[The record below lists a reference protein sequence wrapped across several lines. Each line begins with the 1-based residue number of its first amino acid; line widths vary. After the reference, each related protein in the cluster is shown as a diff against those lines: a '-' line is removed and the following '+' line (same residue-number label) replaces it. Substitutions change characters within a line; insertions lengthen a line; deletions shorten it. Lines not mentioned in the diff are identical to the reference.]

1 MVLWHLK
8 KAQFAKDACLRARVR
23 YRKIRNGKG
32 YAFYAYGSQGSRRLL
47 RVICSHVRSRSHSAE
62 VTCMQSARSG
72 WLVYVI
78 LPSSRS
84 VLGSVSFVL
93 YPRIPTRPHIASKTH
108 MIDVYSTRLSCRQ
121 PYLGRWWKYSSTAEA
136 P

>member
-78 LPSSRS
+78 LPSSRIP
-84 VLGSVSFVL
+84 LGPWLRLVCPV
-93 YPRIPTRPHIASKTH
+93 PPHSN
-108 MIDVYSTRLSCRQ
+108 
-121 PYLGRWWKYSSTAEA
+121 SSTHCFQDTYDRCVLDPIVLSPTLPRTLVEV
-136 P
+136 